1 MGTLLMPQGNLPS
14 HSRTVMNKNSTGY
27 YKQQIN
33 SNIKVK
39 LELKYTDVELF
50 SEIFGKDAKQEVE
63 LDLVFHLP

>member
-1 MGTLLMPQGNLPS
+1 MGTLLMPQGSS

-50 SEIFGKDAKQEVE
+50 SGIFGKDAKQEVE

>member
-14 HSRTVMNKNSTGY
+14 HSRTVMNSTGY

>member
-1 MGTLLMPQGNLPS
+1 MGTLLIPQGKLSS
-14 HSRTVMNKNSTGY
+14 HSSRITNKNSTVY

-63 LDLVFHLP
+63 MDLVFHLP